1 MSSDAAGF
9 IGDIPTEYH
18 RCLGPMIFA
27 DYAADMAQR
36 VVDCC
41 PTRVLEI
48 AAGTGIATRHLR
60 DLLPADARLTATD
73 LYPPML
79 EVARAKFR
87 PGERVEL
94 QPANAT
100 ALPFPDGSFD
110 TVVCQFGVMFFPD
123 QDKSYREARR
133 VLASGGR
140 YLFSVWDS
148 HRYNPFGRLAHETA
162 ASFFP
167 ADPPPFYSVPFSCH
181 RIDPIKEALIA
192 AGFRD
197 ITVAV
202 VGREKEIPSAATFA
216 RGMVHGNPL
225 VDQIRARGSVAP
237 DRVVDALTQA
247 LHGEFGADPP
257 SRPSCPRRASRRNR
271 TSERLA

>member
-1 MSSDAAGF
+1 
-9 IGDIPTEYH
+9 
-18 RCLGPMIFA
+18 
-27 DYAADMAQR
+27 
-36 VVDCC
+36 
-41 PTRVLEI
+41 
-48 AAGTGIATRHLR
+48 
-60 DLLPADARLTATD
+60 
-73 LYPPML
+73 
-79 EVARAKFR
+79 
-87 PGERVEL
+87 
-94 QPANAT
+94 
-100 ALPFPDGSFD
+100 
-110 TVVCQFGVMFFPD
+110 MFFPD

-167 ADPPPFYSVPFSCH
+167 ADPPSFYSVPFSCH